1 VQFQSILRRTVAIG
15 SIRWICLVL
24 FAFLALTITSPSGWA
39 QVSDAATRFG
49 NVSGWKGMLT
59 FSGHGTGT
67 NPVGCAGGEDRYSNN
82 QSVTS
87 APELQGQFPDWTG
100 PSNSEITLAMTDL
113 ETCPEPFPSTCFQT
127 ITGIGGLFLIDIF
140 TLDIDA
146 NQGTYQIQM
155 APAAVI
161 AKGCDGSTTN
171 GGWPLGPLYGP
182 GGAFIG
188 GTFAGQNPLP
198 AKGVNLTLK
207 IATAPDKPSL
217 FAVPWEVSW
226 RFAPVCRVKIPK
238 TWGQGDKEW
247 SGQDYDRYPGQTI
260 GSKGCALTSLAMAL
274 AFAGVETLPDGS
286 ALNPGSLDTFLSN
299 STELT
304 NLTVAWLDSHG
315 FSGIDTGITEN
326 GFTNAHGVK
335 WDSDTRYATDFA
347 NLKFKTFGKFRDSV
361 SDPQGAHELLD
372 EALCNATPH
381 PVIVGVKLACFNKAG
396 GSVALAGESCPA
408 DFPMGPTPGHYV
420 LVTGKDGDRYE
431 IADPATGSMR
441 SLNDDYGNKFQTR
454 GSVVDPNGDISS
466 LNITS
471 DHNVS
476 LLVTDSLNNRTGE
489 DPSSGA
495 VVQQIPGSAYFID
508 RITDGDIDGIN
519 SAGEPEPTT
528 HAVQIFQ
535 PSQGVYSLI
544 VKGVAEG
551 PYTISIDAFSNNGGP
566 QPPISLEGTIAQ
578 GATRTYSFVYNPAP
592 GSVVTVISLL
602 GDRNG
607 DGVVDCKDLAIIRA
621 SFGKKTGQSGFDP
634 RADVNGDGIVNI
646 LDLSAVARQIPAGT
660 KCQ

>member
-1 VQFQSILRRTVAIG
+1 VRFHSILPRAVAIG
-15 SIRWICLVL
+15 STRCICSAL
-24 FAFLALTITSPSGWA
+24 FGFFILAITSSCSWA
-39 QVSDAATRFG
+39 QGSDAATRWG

-59 FSGHGTGT
+59 VSGHGTGT
-67 NPVGCAGGEDRYSNN
+67 NPVTCTGGRDSYSNN
-82 QSVTS
+82 QSVS
-87 APELQGQFPDWTG
+87 AAPELQGQFPDWLG

-127 ITGIGGLFLIDIF
+127 ITGIGGLVPIDIF

-161 AKGCDGSTTN
+161 EKGCDGSTTN

-188 GTFAGQNPLP
+188 ATFAGQNPLP
-198 AKGVNLTLK
+198 AKGVNLTMK
-207 IATAPDKPSL
+207 IATAPDKPSF
-217 FAVPWEVSW
+217 FAVPWEVNW

-286 ALNPGSLDTFLSN
+286 ALDPGSLNTFLSN

-315 FSGIDTGITEN
+315 FSGIDSGITDN
-326 GFTNAHGVK
+326 GFTNSHGVK
-335 WDSDTRYATDFA
+335 WDSDTRYANDFG
-347 NLKFKTFGKFRDSV
+347 NLKFKTFGPFTDSV
-361 SDPQGAHELLD
+361 SDPQGAHQILD

-381 PVIVGVKLACFNKAG
+381 PVIVAVT
-396 GSVALAGESCPA
+396 GSDGNY
-408 DFPMGPTPGHYV
+408 PGHYV

-441 SLNDDYGNKFQTR
+441 SLDDYGNKFQTR
-454 GSVVDPNGDISS
+454 GSIVDPTGDISS

-471 DHNVS
+471 DSNVS
-476 LLVTDSLNNRTGE
+476 LLLTDSLNNRTGE
-489 DPSSGA
+489 DLSSGA

-508 RITDGDIDGIN
+508 RITDGDIGGIN

-528 HAVQIFQ
+528 HTVQIFQ
-535 PSQGVYSLI
+535 PSQGTYSLV
-544 VKGVAEG
+544 VKGIAEG
-551 PYTISIDAFSNNGGP
+551 SYTISIDAFSKDGGP
-566 QPPISLEGTIAQ
+566 QPPISLDGTLVP
-578 GATRTYSFVYNPAP
+578 GTTRKYSFTYNPAP
-592 GSVVTVISLL
+592 GSVVTVVSLF
-602 GDRNG
+602 GDLNN
-607 DGVVDCKDLAIIRA
+607 DGVVDCKDLAIIRS
-621 SFGKKTGQSGFDP
+621 SFGKKAGQVGFDP
-634 RADVNGDGIVNI
+634 RADVNKDGIVNI
-646 LDLSAVARQIPAGT
+646 LDLSAVARQLPAGT
-660 KCQ
+660 VCQ